1 MTNIKKKNFFII
13 KAVLIFSL
21 NILLTFSNNT
31 TAQCGNALRDV
42 VLQEIGEATYL
53 KDFRVRLEEGK
64 PKEPPKK
71 EFPILLNKGTH
82 YRFNV
87 KADKECVDQVIMKL
101 YDFTKYYGA
110 NYDPDDGTTYEYFD
124 FFCAKTQVYYVS
136 LSFAEAGKGCAAA
149 IVSFV
154 ENYDAN

>member
-1 MTNIKKKNFFII
+1 MTNKKKNNFFII
-13 KAVLIFSL
+13 KAVLVFSL
-21 NILLTFSNNT
+21 NIFLALLNNT
-31 TAQCGNALRDV
+31 HAQCGNALRDV
-42 VLQEIGEATYL
+42 VLNEIGDATYL
-53 KDFRVRLEEGK
+53 KDFRVRLDEGK

-87 KADKECVDQVIMKL
+87 KADEKCEDQVIMKL

-136 LSFAEAGKGCAAA
+136 LSFVDASEGCAAA

-154 ENYDAN
+154 ENYNAN